1 MIAPANRI
9 LWLPTS
15 EYEERDWD
23 YESGGYGAS
32 RNPSGVRV
40 DADTALRCTVVLA
53 CVRVLATSVAGL
65 PLHIECKNTQ
75 NVRLREWVLQCRRDS
90 RGAWVLCYHLPRSPG
105 LPNGEWL
112 GIQPLA
118 TWADDSRAFQEA
130 REHKDARIKAIVEEA
145 ARTGF

>member
-1 MIAPANRI
+1 M
-9 LWLPTS
+9 L
-15 EYEERDWD
+15 RDRLA
-23 YESGGYGAS
+23 EL
-32 RNPSGVRV
+32 GVMAQRTQQYCG
-40 DADTALRCTVVLA
+40 TAGDSDVT
-53 CVRVLATSVAGL
+53 VAGL

-112 GIQPLA
+112 VIQPLA

-130 REHKDARIKAIVEEA
+130 REHKNACIKAIVEEA